1 MIEKGKKVT
10 MNYTVKIL
18 NDSEIFE
25 STQGSEPFTFTYGE
39 DRLIEGL
46 EESLLHK
53 NVGDK
58 FTAEIEMKMAYGP
71 IREELFV
78 KLDPKNVPSDVKV
91 GDFLDADNEI
101 GEVLSVTVKE
111 VTDEYVVIDANHL
124 LAGKDLVFDIEIL
137 NID

>member
-25 STQGSEPFTFTYGE
+25 STQGSEPVTFTYGE

-78 KLDPKNVPSDVKV
+78 KLHVHLMKSLKMVFVKINVTE
-91 GDFLDADNEI
+91 LDTKI
-101 GEVLSVTVKE
+101 
-111 VTDEYVVIDANHL
+111 I
-124 LAGKDLVFDIEIL
+124 
-137 NID
+137 